1 MPFELLDMIL
11 GGIMLLSALLALT
24 RGFTREVL
32 SLVSWGL
39 AAAAGL
45 FAAFNADLVAFAL
58 DYVQS
63 DVIARI
69 AVGGAA
75 FLIVLIVLSV
85 ISVRVADWVLDSAA
99 GPFDRT
105 IGLLYGLVRG
115 LLLVSIA
122 YLFYVWLVP
131 SEKRED
137 WVRNARS
144 LPVIESTGEL
154 IADFLP
160 ADIRETLRSRIAA
173 VGAGQ
178 QAQQPAAAGSEE
190 EGYVAPDSTVLER
203 LIEST
208 RSGEDPPLEEPQAQQ
223 PEAPQVPEP
232 QQDSPQVEQP
242 QQDAPSQEEPLFGG
256 ETTQQQ
262 N

>member
-1 MPFELLDMIL
+1 MPFEMLDLIL
-11 GGIMLLSALLALT
+11 GGIMLLSGLLALT

-32 SLVSWGL
+32 SLISWGL

-45 FAAFNADLVAFAL
+45 FAAFNEELVAFAL

-69 AVGGAA
+69 AVGGAV
-75 FLIVLIVLSV
+75 FLVVLIVLSI
-85 ISVRVADWVLDSAA
+85 ISVRVADWVLESAA

-105 IGLLYGLVRG
+105 FGLIYGLGRG
-115 LLLVSIA
+115 LLLVVVA

-131 SEKRED
+131 PEKRED

-144 LPVIESTGEL
+144 LGVIEQTGEFVT
-154 IADFLP
+154 DFLP
-160 ADIRETLRSRIAA
+160 ADIRETLRNRIAA
-173 VGAGQ
+173 GGTGGEA
-178 QAQQPAAAGSEE
+178 PEPSAAGATD

-208 RSGEDPPLEEPQAQQ
+208 RSGQGQG
-223 PEAPQVPEP
+223 QV
-232 QQDSPQVEQP
+232 QP
-242 QQDAPSQEEPLFGG
+242 QQDEPQAEPRDQPLFGG
-256 ETTQQQ
+256 EQQ

>member
-1 MPFELLDMIL
+1 MPFEMLDLIL

-45 FAAFNADLVAFAL
+45 FAAFNQDLVAFAL

-69 AVGGAA
+69 AVGGGV
-75 FLIVLIVLSV
+75 FLIVLIILSV

-105 IGLLYGLVRG
+105 FGLVYGLVRG
-115 LLLVSIA
+115 LVLVAIA

-131 SEKRED
+131 PEKRED

-144 LPVIESTGEL
+144 LAVIEQTGEF
-154 IADFLP
+154 ITDFLP
-160 ADIRETLRSRIAA
+160 ADIKETLRGRIAA
-173 VGAGQ
+173 VGASEGTTGDG
-178 QAQQPAAAGSEE
+178 QQPAGPGAGE

-208 RSGEDPPLEEPQAQQ
+208 RSGGNQ
-223 PEAPQVPEP
+223 
-232 QQDSPQVEQP
+232 QP
-242 QQDAPSQEEPLFGG
+242 QQPQQAEPRQDPQGEPQDQPLFGG
-256 ETTQQQ
+256 EQQ

>member
-1 MPFELLDMIL
+1 MPFELLDLIL
-11 GGIMLLSALLALT
+11 GGIMLLSGLLALT

-32 SLVSWGL
+32 SLISWGL

-45 FAAFNADLVAFAL
+45 FAAFNNELVAFAL

-69 AVGGAA
+69 AVGGAV
-75 FLIVLIVLSV
+75 FLVVLIVLSI
-85 ISVRVADWVLDSAA
+85 ISVRIADWVLESAA

-105 IGLLYGLVRG
+105 FGLIYGLGRG
-115 LLLVSIA
+115 LLLVVVA

-131 SEKRED
+131 PEKRED

-144 LPVIESTGEL
+144 LAVIESTGEF
-154 IADFLP
+154 ITDFLP
-160 ADIRETLRSRIAA
+160 ADIRETLRNRIAA
-173 VGAGQ
+173 GGTGREV
-178 QAQQPAAAGSEE
+178 QQPGTAGTAED
-190 EGYVAPDSTVLER
+190 GYIAPDSTVLER

-208 RSGEDPPLEEPQAQQ
+208 QTGGRGAGQDQPLERRQDEPDS
-223 PEAPQVPEP
+223 ED
-232 QQDSPQVEQP
+232 QDQ
-242 QQDAPSQEEPLFGG
+242 PLFGS
-256 ETTQQQ
+256 EQQ

>member
-1 MPFELLDMIL
+1 MPFEMLDLIL

-45 FAAFNADLVAFAL
+45 FAAFNAELVAFTL

-69 AVGGAA
+69 AAGGAV
-75 FLIVLIVLSV
+75 FLVVLIVLSI

-105 IGLLYGLVRG
+105 FGLVYGLARG
-115 LLLVSIA
+115 LLLVAIA

-131 SEKRED
+131 PEKRED

-144 LPVIESTGEL
+144 LAVIESTGEFVTE
-154 IADFLP
+154 FLP

-173 VGAGQ
+173 GVMSPQ
-178 QAQQPAAAGSEE
+178 TQQPADQPGGQSGGAGANEE
-190 EGYVAPDSTVLER
+190 RYVAPDSTVLER

-208 RSGEDPPLEEPQAQQ
+208 QSGGNQG
-223 PEAPQVPEP
+223 
-232 QQDSPQVEQP
+232 
-242 QQDAPSQEEPLFGG
+242 QDAQRNEPLFGG
-256 ETTQQQ
+256 EQQ

>member
-1 MPFELLDMIL
+1 MPFEMLDLIL

-45 FAAFNADLVAFAL
+45 FAAFNQELLAFAL

-69 AVGGAA
+69 AVGGGV
-75 FLIVLIVLSV
+75 FLIVLIILSI

-105 IGLLYGLVRG
+105 FGLLYGLVRG
-115 LLLVSIA
+115 LVLVAVA

-131 SEKRED
+131 PEKRED
-137 WVRNARS
+137 WVRDARS
-144 LPVIESTGEL
+144 LAVIEQTGEF
-154 IADFLP
+154 ITDFLP
-160 ADIRETLRSRIAA
+160 ADIKETLRGRIAA
-173 VGAGQ
+173 AGV
-178 QAQQPAAAGSEE
+178 APEGGQPAGPGTGE

-208 RSGEDPPLEEPQAQQ
+208 RSGGNQ
-223 PEAPQVPEP
+223 
-232 QQDSPQVEQP
+232 QP
-242 QQDAPSQEEPLFGG
+242 QQAEPQGESQDQPLFGG
-256 ETTQQQ
+256 EQQ

>member
-1 MPFELLDMIL
+1 MPFEMLDFIL

-45 FAAFNADLVAFAL
+45 YAAFNAELVAFAL

-63 DVIARI
+63 DIIARI
-69 AVGGAA
+69 AVGGAV
-75 FLIVLIVLSV
+75 FLVVLIILSIV
-85 ISVRVADWVLDSAA
+85 SVRVADWVLDSAA

-105 IGLLYGLVRG
+105 FGLIYGLGRG
-115 LLLVSIA
+115 LLLVAIA

-131 SEKRED
+131 PEKRED

-144 LPVIESTGEL
+144 LAVIEATGEFVT
-154 IADFLP
+154 DFLP
-160 ADIRETLRSRIAA
+160 ADIRDTLRGRIAA
-173 VGAGQ
+173 SGMSRQV
-178 QAQQPAAAGSEE
+178 QQPSAAGTDDED
-190 EGYVAPDSTVLER
+190 YVAPDSTVLER

-208 RSGEDPPLEEPQAQQ
+208 RSGESPLQDQGQEQ
-223 PEAPQVPEP
+223 
-232 QQDSPQVEQP
+232 QQDQ
-242 QQDAPSQEEPLFGG
+242 PLFGR
-256 ETTQQQ
+256 EQQ

>member
-1 MPFELLDMIL
+1 MPFEMLDLIL
-11 GGIMLLSALLALT
+11 AGIMLLSALLALT

-45 FAAFNADLVAFAL
+45 FAAFNDDLVAYAL

-63 DVIARI
+63 DIIARI
-69 AVGGAA
+69 AVGGGV
-75 FLIVLIVLSV
+75 FLVVLIFLSI
-85 ISVRVADWVLDSAA
+85 ISVRVADWVLESAA

-105 IGLLYGLVRG
+105 FGLVYGLARG
-115 LLLVSIA
+115 LVLVAVA

-131 SEKRED
+131 PEKRED

-144 LPVIESTGEL
+144 LAVIESTGEF
-154 IADFLP
+154 ITDFLP
-160 ADIRETLRSRIAA
+160 ADIRDTLRGRIAA
-173 VGAGQ
+173 RSAAPEAGQ
-178 QAQQPAAAGSEE
+178 AAAGSEE

-208 RSGEDPPLEEPQAQQ
+208 RSGETGQPDEPRDEPQGQ
-223 PEAPQVPEP
+223 PQDG
-232 QQDSPQVEQP
+232 QQD
-242 QQDAPSQEEPLFGG
+242 EPLFGG
-256 ETTQQQ
+256 EQR

>member
-1 MPFELLDMIL
+1 MPFELLDFIL
-11 GGIMLLSALLALT
+11 GGIMLLSGLLALT

-32 SLVSWGL
+32 SLISWGL

-45 FAAFNADLVAFAL
+45 FAAFNDDLVALAL

-63 DVIARI
+63 DVIARV
-69 AVGGAA
+69 AVGGAV
-75 FLIVLIVLSV
+75 FLVVLIILSI
-85 ISVRVADWVLDSAA
+85 ISVRIADWVLESAA

-105 IGLLYGLVRG
+105 FGLVYGLARG
-115 LLLVSIA
+115 LLLVVVA

-131 SEKRED
+131 PEKRED

-144 LPVIESTGEL
+144 LGVIESTGKFVT
-154 IADFLP
+154 DFLP
-160 ADIRETLRSRIAA
+160 ADIRETLHNRIAA
-173 VGAGQ
+173 GEATSRQVR
-178 QAQQPAAAGSEE
+178 QPAADGSGE

-208 RSGEDPPLEEPQAQQ
+208 QSGENPRPNPGADQPEEQPPAQDQEQDEPQ
-223 PEAPQVPEP
+223 EG
-232 QQDSPQVEQP
+232 
-242 QQDAPSQEEPLFGG
+242 PLFGR
-256 ETTQQQ
+256 EQQ

>member
-1 MPFELLDMIL
+1 MPFELLDFIL

-45 FAAFNADLVAFAL
+45 FAAFNAELLAFAL
-58 DYVQS
+58 QYVQS

-69 AVGGAA
+69 AVGGAV
-75 FLIVLIVLSV
+75 FLVVLIVLSI
-85 ISVRVADWVLDSAA
+85 ISVKIADWVLDSAA

-105 IGLLYGLVRG
+105 FGLVYGLVRG

-131 SEKRED
+131 PEKRED

-144 LPVIESTGEL
+144 LSVIESTGEF
-154 IADFLP
+154 ITDFLP
-160 ADIRETLRSRIAA
+160 ADIRETLHSRIAA
-173 VGAGQ
+173 GEGGEPAQRPATAG
-178 QAQQPAAAGSEE
+178 AAGSEE
-190 EGYVAPDSTVLER
+190 EGYVPPDSTVLER

-208 RSGEDPPLEEPQAQQ
+208 RSGEDPPLD
-223 PEAPQVPEP
+223 APQVP
-232 QQDSPQVEQP
+232 QQNAPE
-242 QQDAPSQEEPLFGG
+242 QDAPEQDAPQDEPLFGG

>member
-1 MPFELLDMIL
+1 MPFEMLDLVL
-11 GGIMLLSALLALT
+11 GGIMLLSGLLALT

-32 SLVSWGL
+32 SLISWGL

-45 FAAFNADLVAFAL
+45 FAAFNEELVALAL

-69 AVGGAA
+69 AVGGAV
-75 FLIVLIVLSV
+75 FLVVLIVLSI
-85 ISVRVADWVLDSAA
+85 ISVRVADWVLESAA

-105 IGLLYGLVRG
+105 FGLVYGLARG
-115 LLLVSIA
+115 LLLVVVA

-131 SEKRED
+131 PEKRED

-144 LPVIESTGEL
+144 LGVIEQTGEL
-154 IADFLP
+154 VTDFLP
-160 ADIRETLRSRIAA
+160 ADIRDTLRARIAA
-173 VGAGQ
+173 GGPAR
-178 QAQQPAAAGSEE
+178 QAQQPAGGGAAGGAGE

-208 RSGEDPPLEEPQAQQ
+208 QSGQSPRLDPGPDQPPDQPPAQAEEQ
-223 PEAPQVPEP
+223 EPEP
-232 QQDSPQVEQP
+232 EQP
-242 QQDAPSQEEPLFGG
+242 QEGPLFGR
-256 ETTQQQ
+256 EQQ

>member
-1 MPFELLDMIL
+1 MPFEMLDFIL

-45 FAAFNADLVAFAL
+45 YAAFNAELVAFAL

-63 DVIARI
+63 DIIARI
-69 AVGGAA
+69 AVGGAV
-75 FLIVLIVLSV
+75 FLVVLIILSI

-105 IGLLYGLVRG
+105 FGLIYGLGRG
-115 LLLVSIA
+115 LLLVAIA

-131 SEKRED
+131 PEKRED

-144 LPVIESTGEL
+144 LAVIEATGEFVT
-154 IADFLP
+154 DFLP
-160 ADIRETLRSRIAA
+160 ADIRDTLRGRIDASGMSRQ
-173 VGAGQ
+173 V
-178 QAQQPAAAGSEE
+178 QQPGAAGTDDED
-190 EGYVAPDSTVLER
+190 YVAPDSTVLER

-208 RSGEDPPLEEPQAQQ
+208 RSGGNPPQDQGQEQ
-223 PEAPQVPEP
+223 
-232 QQDSPQVEQP
+232 QQDQ
-242 QQDAPSQEEPLFGG
+242 PLFGS
-256 ETTQQQ
+256 EQQ

>member
-1 MPFELLDMIL
+1 MPFEMLDLIL

-45 FAAFNADLVAFAL
+45 FAAFNQELVAFAL

-69 AVGGAA
+69 AVGGGV
-75 FLIVLIVLSV
+75 FLIVLIILSV

-105 IGLLYGLVRG
+105 FGLLYGLARG
-115 LLLVSIA
+115 LVLVAIA

-131 SEKRED
+131 PEKRED

-144 LPVIESTGEL
+144 LAVIEQTGEF
-154 IADFLP
+154 ITDFLP
-160 ADIRETLRSRIAA
+160 PDIKETLRGRIAA
-173 VGAGQ
+173 AGATPEGEQPQGPGAG
-178 QAQQPAAAGSEE
+178 E

-208 RSGEDPPLEEPQAQQ
+208 RSGGNQ
-223 PEAPQVPEP
+223 
-232 QQDSPQVEQP
+232 QP
-242 QQDAPSQEEPLFGG
+242 QQPQGEPQDQPQGEPLFGG
-256 ETTQQQ
+256 EQQ

>member
-1 MPFELLDMIL
+1 MPFEMLDLIL

-45 FAAFNADLVAFAL
+45 FAAFNQELVAFAL

-69 AVGGAA
+69 AVGGGV
-75 FLIVLIVLSV
+75 FLIVLIILSI

-105 IGLLYGLVRG
+105 FGLLYGLVRG
-115 LLLVSIA
+115 LVLVAIA

-131 SEKRED
+131 PEKRED
-137 WVRNARS
+137 WVRDARS
-144 LPVIESTGEL
+144 LAMIQRTGEFITDFLPPDIKETLRGRIAAAGAPEGSTGE
-154 IADFLP
+154 A
-160 ADIRETLRSRIAA
+160 T
-173 VGAGQ
+173 GG
-178 QAQQPAAAGSEE
+178 AQQPAAPGAGE

-208 RSGEDPPLEEPQAQQ
+208 RSGGNQQPQQPPQEEPQQ
-223 PEAPQVPEP
+223 PQGEP
-232 QQDSPQVEQP
+232 QQPQGES
-242 QQDAPSQEEPLFGG
+242 QDQPLFGG
-256 ETTQQQ
+256 EQQ